1 MGPHK
6 KTNLFYGKAKTYL
19 ACNFPIPA
27 HLNIGCRNGHVLHI
41 FATNNDSYKV
51 TVELIGKY
59 FNIKT
64 CISQI
69 QQLVRTSKVFVNHFS
84 RNSKP
89 FVDICNMLFAYQIT
103 TSAVA
108 QTSQLNATSIDFPT
122 CSSFSSQQISV
133 SSVSNSDHLSP
144 LSRPTL
150 KTSSHE
156 PLSSL
161 RADQLSPR
169 KKVMRKRLTILA
181 NEMAIKKR
189 KHKEDIK
196 GLKDKTKA
204 RAYRFKYL
212 NQVITRKEK
221 LISQLRK
228 KLKEKFLNLQL
239 KKLQNHIFC
248 LKQQLTSTQR
258 KFSYQKAML
267 SHQLAEK
274 NAAILVLQNDIL
286 SLQEELEEIQQV
298 TQNTKNEKCYSA
310 DIRRLIYDML
320 VCQVPTQ
327 SVPSLLRKIGEHT
340 GYRFS
345 QIPHRTT
352 VEQMMRELGVLS
364 DIQAAEIAFT
374 TKDLTLGF
382 DATTQEGVHVNAV
395 HLTTESVCM
404 VVAIDQLPGGTAY
417 DYQSHITKSIDNL
430 AKLYSDFYQ
439 LKYTN
444 VRSTIIGNI
453 TNTMSDRVATNHA
466 TIAKLNLVWQKS
478 LNELNCH
485 LHPLD
490 TMTSSCK
497 SSLKALETSKGKLF
511 GIDCIAANIVIQLN
525 KLRYK
530 DAKGDPKGFVTFL
543 DQHELPRGLLPRY
556 RGNRLHMLFHTCG
569 ILIHHYAIL
578 KIFLCSGLALCGG
591 LRNSL
596 FQDFTSETGIRE
608 LCVLALIGKLLSGP
622 WMTKFYIAPGTGLD
636 YISGIQVVKDVRNTL
651 IESSKNPLSL
661 LKRKTDFFGNDIEDV
676 VFDSIISFCPVTDEM
691 SKALADCL
699 NAVISVIDR
708 QYKRQFEMSSND
720 HLKDQPK
727 SARLHNIGSEELM
740 GMFSTAKHK
749 APNAT
754 LCFLSS
760 KLRACKNK
768 TTALLCKKPNDIQN
782 KLILW
787 AISNARKKRFTN
799 MQCHNDLKLELIKR
813 IADKIQKK
821 KTKNAEM

>member
-1 MGPHK
+1 MGPKK
-6 KTNLFYGKAKTYL
+6 KTNLFYGKAKSYL
-19 ACNFPIPA
+19 VSNFPIPA
-27 HLNIGCRNGHVLHI
+27 HLNMGCRNGHVLHI
-41 FATNNDSYKV
+41 LATNNDSYQV
-51 TVELIGKY
+51 TVELISKY
-59 FNIKT
+59 FNIN
-64 CISQI
+64 ISPNQI
-69 QQLVRTSKVFVNHFS
+69 LQLVRKSKVFVKAFS
-84 RNSKP
+84 RNSKQ
-89 FVDICNMLFAYQIT
+89 FIDIANMLFEYQPT
-103 TSAVA
+103 TSAVT
-108 QTSQLNATSIDFPT
+108 QTSQLITTSNHIAT
-122 CSSFSSQQISV
+122 CSSFFSQQITV
-133 SSVSNSDHLSP
+133 SSLSNSDSSQESI
-144 LSRPTL
+144 SR
-150 KTSSHE
+150 
-156 PLSSL
+156 L
-161 RADQLSPR
+161 RADQVSPR
-169 KKVMRKRLTILA
+169 KKIMRKRLTILE
-181 NEMAIKKR
+181 NEIAVKKR
-189 KHKEDIK
+189 KHKEDLK
-196 GLKDKTKA
+196 GLREKAKA
-204 RAYRFKYL
+204 RPYRLKYL
-212 NQVITRKEK
+212 NQVIARKEK
-221 LISQLRK
+221 IIHQLRK
-228 KLKEKFLNLQL
+228 KLKENFLNIQL
-239 KKLQNHIFC
+239 KKLQNQIFY
-248 LKQQLTSTQR
+248 LKQQLTFTET
-258 KFSYQKAML
+258 KFFNQKTML
-267 SHQLAEK
+267 SQQLADK
-274 NAAILVLQNDIL
+274 NSAILVLQNDIL
-286 SLQEELEEIQQV
+286 VLQEKLEDIQQV

-310 DIRRLIYDML
+310 DIRTLIYDML
-320 VCQVPTQ
+320 VCQVPTH
-327 SVPSLLRKIGEHT
+327 SVPSLLHKIGEHT
-340 GYRFS
+340 GYQFS

-364 DIQAAEIAFT
+364 DLQTAEIAFT

-417 DYQSHITKSIDNL
+417 DYQSHITKSVDNL
-430 AKLYSDFYQ
+430 AKLYSDFYK
-439 LKYTN
+439 LKYTD

-466 TIAKLNLVWQKS
+466 TVSKLNLVWQKS

-511 GIDCIAANIVIQLN
+511 GRDCIAANIVVQLN
-525 KLRYK
+525 KLCYK

-556 RGNRLHMLFHTCG
+556 RGNRLHILFHTCG

-596 FQDFTSETGIRE
+596 FQDFTSEIGIRE

-622 WMTKFYIAPGTGLD
+622 WMTKFYIAPGRGLD

-661 LKRKTDFFGNDIEDV
+661 LKRKTDFFGNDVKDV
-676 VFDSIISFCPVTDEM
+676 VFDSIISFCPVTNEM
-691 SKALADCL
+691 SKALGDCL

-720 HLKDQPK
+720 LLKDQTK
-727 SARLHNIGSEELM
+727 SARLHNIDSEELM
-740 GMFSTAKHK
+740 GMFSAAKHK

-754 LCFLSS
+754 FCFLSS

-768 TTALLCKKPNDIQN
+768 TTALLCKKPTDIQN

-787 AISNARKKRFTN
+787 AISNARKNRFTS
-799 MQCHNDLKLELIKR
+799 MQCHNELKLELLKR
-813 IADKIQKK
+813 MADKIQK
-821 KTKNAEM
+821 